1 MCYAAAAVSD
11 RGLRWCRL
19 AEGFSTQVTLK
30 HSLFIL
36 YLEYATARVV
46 PVGGRVFHTEDK
58 RLSLEIGKDAAA
70 VRHDVVDG
78 RVFHKHLLSLRPAL
92 SRCWF

>member
-1 MCYAAAAVSD
+1 MSSQNLGTRPPEWRSLAMCYAAAAVSD

-36 YLEYATARVV
+36 YLEYATAGVV
-46 PVGGRVFHTEDK
+46 PVGGRVFQTEDK
-58 RLSLEIGKDAAA
+58 RVLFRDKQ
-70 VRHDVVDG
+70 RC
-78 RVFHKHLLSLRPAL
+78 R
-92 SRCWF
+92 RCWT